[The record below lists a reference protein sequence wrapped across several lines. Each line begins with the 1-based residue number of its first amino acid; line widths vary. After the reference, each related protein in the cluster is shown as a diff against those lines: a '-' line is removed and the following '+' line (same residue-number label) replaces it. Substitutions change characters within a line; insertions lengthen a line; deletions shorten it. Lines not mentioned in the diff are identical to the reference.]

1 MLSEIAEELVL
12 DAVNMA
18 IYNRRPKPGLIHH
31 SDSQNMGGCFRA
43 P

>member
-1 MLSEIAEELVL
+1 MANPLRTELVL

-31 SDSQNMGGCFRA
+31 Y
-43 P
+43 